1 MREELKRLIG
11 ENISGTAKCILNGRR
26 CLLRDIKIDNPIAF
40 DPDDYLSITQHLW
53 TDSSIIKENNIKRY
67 SYFKFTGSVYEYKR
81 SNKSIDYSI
90 EMTEI
95 MPINTMDY
103 LKSKMQQNYCRDG
116 CMFYEHCDYNCCMP
130 KEAIDEYVMPALEN
144 TFLHEAMFDF
154 AEEYEFSPKDFLK
167 GIKEKS
173 AFKIGN
179 SNIYLGMYKA
189 DFINRYQ
196 GIIDCENN
204 FGYKLKPIKV
214 DNIAVTPVLHFIC
227 NGMCDAIV
235 FEVSKND
242 FGKAI
247 QYINKKY
254 NTKAI
259 NLGNIKPLNLFE
271 AEIGFDDV
279 TFGYTKSS
287 KKKSPSILMS
297 LSTPISSY
305 FISQSV
311 SD

>member
-1 MREELKRLIG
+1 
-11 ENISGTAKCILNGRR
+11 
-26 CLLRDIKIDNPIAF
+26 
-40 DPDDYLSITQHLW
+40 
-53 TDSSIIKENNIKRY
+53 
-67 SYFKFTGSVYEYKR
+67 
-81 SNKSIDYSI
+81 
-90 EMTEI
+90 
-95 MPINTMDY
+95 MDY

-116 CMFYEHCDYNCCMP
+116 CAFYEHCDYNCCMP
-130 KEAIDEYVMPALEN
+130 KEAIDEYVIPVLEN

-179 SNIYLGMYKA
+179 SNIYLGMHKA
-189 DFINRYQ
+189 DFIKRYQ

-214 DNIAVTPVLHFIC
+214 DNISVTPVLHFIC

-235 FEVSKND
+235 FEISKND

-259 NLGNIKPLNLFE
+259 NLKNSKPLNLLE
-271 AEIGFDDV
+271 AEMRFDDV
-279 TFGYTKSS
+279 TFGYIKSS
-287 KKKSPSILMS
+287 KKKLPSILMS

-305 FISQSV
+305 FISQSA
-311 SD
+311 SF